1 MKYEKNVITVSLENY
16 RHYWRGI
23 PKIGK
28 TTLFRDLVIAQ
39 YGKAEGGLLIS
50 PGNETG
56 YKALSNL
63 YGIEAPTW
71 EDFVDIIDDLVENKT
86 ENEFKIVAVD
96 TVDELVSIASDKVL
110 KIHFQRK
117 GEKVQTLNQCLGGY
131 GAGHTMVQKLIND
144 QIRRLESSGYGLIFI
159 SHTKVKDVKEKGADE
174 SYQQLTGSMESRFD
188 KIFTDKA
195 DIIAT
200 LTVDKNIQ
208 DERLIGSE
216 RFIYFRSD
224 NFVDAGT
231 RFPDIPERVQM
242 NAEEYIKAFEHG
254 VRSSFDGKVT
264 EKTITKMREEETKVR
279 EEKAKEFTEK
289 SKTGDIEHASELNT
303 PEDYR
308 KLITEKISAFDKD
321 TKKQKQAETKE
332 LGLPTAYKTIEDI
345 DVLKKILKLVSN

>member
-1 MKYEKNVITVSLENY
+1 MKYEVNIPKTDIGSF
-16 RHYWRGI
+16 RHYWRGLR
-23 PKIGK
+23 KIGK
-28 TTLFRDLVIAQ
+28 TSLFRDLVIEA
-39 YGKAEGGLLIS
+39 YGHYKFGFLIS

-56 YKALSNL
+56 FHALAN
-63 YGIEAPTW
+63 IMAHETPTW
-71 EDFVDIIDDLVENKT
+71 EDFVETIDDLVENKSD
-86 ENEFKIVAVD
+86 NEFKIIAID
-96 TVDELVSIASDKVL
+96 TVDELISIASDKVL

-117 GEKVQTLNQCLGGY
+117 GEKVYTLNSALGGY
-131 GAGHTMVQKLIND
+131 GAAHVMVQKLIND
-144 QIRRLESSGYGLIFI
+144 QIRRLESSGYGLVFI
-159 SHTKVKDVKEKGADE
+159 SHTKIKDIKEKGSEE
-174 SYQQLTGSMESRFD
+174 SYQQLTGNLESRFD
-188 KIFTDKA
+188 GIFADKA

-200 LTVDKNIQ
+200 MATDKKIQ

-224 NFVDAGT
+224 NFVDAGS
-231 RFPDIPERVQM
+231 RFPGIPERVPM
-242 NAEEYIKAFEHG
+242 SAEEYLKAFDIG
-254 VRSSFDGKVT
+254 VKSAFPNGISDK
-264 EKTITKMREEETKVR
+264 EIAKMRKQEEKDR